1 MFTGKFKKGD
11 KVRFVR
17 SDISADNRK
26 KYLGTVFTILNPYHI
41 LLDKEPFGY
50 CVEEDRIHFYREEE
64 LELVA
69 SAENELKFDGKNCV
83 RDPKIKN
90 RTAEIRFCIDP
101 KDKKDAHRIAHE
113 AVDSA
118 IELYKKKKGEE
129 WTPVELVTAKYLF
142 AELIADLIKKFD
154 GNYFRFDVNPVL
166 KSVSLVIAESKFI
179 PVLGGGEAPAFK
191 AMKVYHAYPQNND
204 QFNEN
209 IGKIVCICKALGR
222 PIPVFIRDK
231 NRRTEGDWIL

>member
-1 MFTGKFKKGD
+1 MFTSKFKKGD

-17 SDISADNRK
+17 SNIPVDNRK
-26 KYLGTVFTILNPYHI
+26 KYLGKVFTILNPYHI
-41 LLDKEPFGY
+41 LLDKEPLGY

-69 SAENELKFDGKNCV
+69 SAAKK
-83 RDPKIKN
+83 

-118 IELYKKKKGEE
+118 IELYEKKKGEE
-129 WTPVELVTAKYLF
+129 WTPAELVTAKYLF
-142 AELIADLIKKFD
+142 AELVADLIKKFD

>member
-1 MFTGKFKKGD
+1 MFTSKFKKGD

-17 SDISADNRK
+17 SNIPVDNRK
-26 KYLGTVFTILNPYHI
+26 KYLGKVFTILNPYHI
-41 LLDKEPFGY
+41 LLDKEPLGY

-69 SAENELKFDGKNCV
+69 SAAKK
-83 RDPKIKN
+83 

-118 IELYKKKKGEE
+118 IELYEKKKGEE
-129 WTPVELVTAKYLF
+129 WTPAELVTAKYLF
-142 AELIADLIKKFD
+142 AELVADLIKKFD

-204 QFNEN
+204 QFNEK